1 MRRFHAVRPL
11 LAILLL
17 LVSAA
22 WAGHRTTGG
31 VHVHGYTTRSGHYV
45 APYTRSAPH
54 SSLTPAPVHEGRAT
68 TRPTSLSSHPPTRTA
83 LGGSRDSH
91 GRIKRNEVA
100 KRDFEHH
107 HPCPSTGK
115 KSGACPGYVVDHIV
129 PLKRGGADA
138 RASMQWQTK
147 DAAKEKDR
155 WE

>member
-1 MRRFHAVRPL
+1 MRRFHAARPV

-17 LVSAA
+17 LVSSA
-22 WAGHRTTGG
+22 WAGHRTTGS

-54 SSLTPAPVHEGRAT
+54 SSFTPAPGHEGRST
-68 TRPTSLSSHPPTRTA
+68 SRPTSLSSHPSTRAAVGVT
-83 LGGSRDSH
+83 RDSH
-91 GRIKRNEVA
+91 GRIKRSETA

-115 KSGACPGYVVDHIV
+115 TSGACPGYVIDHVV

-138 RASMQWQTK
+138 PGNMQWQTNE
-147 DAAKEKDR
+147 AAKAKDR

>member
-1 MRRFHAVRPL
+1 MRRFHGARPL
-11 LAILLL
+11 LAILL
-17 LVSAA
+17 VSSP
-22 WAGHRTTGG
+22 WAGHRTTGS

-54 SSLTPAPVHEGRAT
+54 SSHPSTPAHGGRSTSGPA
-68 TRPTSLSSHPPTRTA
+68 SLSSRPSSRAAVGFT
-83 LGGSRDSH
+83 RDSH
-91 GRIKRNEVA
+91 GRIKRSEVA
-100 KRDFEHH
+100 RRDFEHH

-115 KSGACPGYVVDHIV
+115 TSGACPGYVIDHIT

-138 RASMQWQTK
+138 PGNMQWQTK

>member
-1 MRRFHAVRPL
+1 FHGARPL
-11 LAILLL
+11 LALLL
-17 LVSAA
+17 LVSSA

-45 APYTRSAPH
+45 APYTRSAPSTSRSTHVPSLH
-54 SSLTPAPVHEGRAT
+54 SHTPV
-68 TRPTSLSSHPPTRTA
+68 

-91 GRIKRNEVA
+91 GRIKRSETA

-115 KSGACPGYVVDHIV
+115 TSGACPGYVVDHIV
-129 PLKRGGADA
+129 PLKRGGADDP
-138 RASMQWQTK
+138 SNMQWQTAG
-147 DAAKEKDR
+147 AAKAKDR